1 MSLSDAQQ
9 QVAKSNKR
17 FRVLVTGRRFGKT
30 HLAIRELCKAAAE
43 PNRLVWYVA
52 PSYRMARQIVWDKLK
67 KKLIDLNWVV
77 KYNETDLHLILK
89 NGSKI
94 CLRGADHSDSLRGVG
109 IDFLVLDE
117 CADIDK
123 KAWTEVLRPTLS
135 DTQGSALFT
144 GTPKGLGNWLH
155 DIYINAR
162 TDQEHWAS
170 FQFTTLDGG
179 QVPQDEIDQA
189 RKDLDDRTYRQEYMA
204 SFETYSG
211 QVYYNFSESNIT
223 QAFMR
228 TNTQDIPDTLLVGL
242 DFNIDPMSACIAFR
256 HNDQIIVFDE
266 ISIFGSNTDEL
277 VQELRTRYPKKR
289 IIIYPDPASRQRK
302 TSAGGRTDLSILQNA
317 GFEVKVRTSHTPIRD
332 RVNAVNSALKSAD
345 GTIRFKVH
353 PACKNVLK
361 SLQKQ
366 IYKPG
371 TSIPD
376 NNENLSH
383 MADATGYL
391 IDYIYPVK
399 KKTINNNIN
408 TTWSMPTMTR

>member
-1 MSLSDAQQ
+1 MALTEAQLTVTNSD
-9 QVAKSNKR
+9 KR

-30 HLAIRELCKAAAE
+30 HLAIRELCRYATE
-43 PNRLVWYVA
+43 PNKLVWYVA
-52 PSYRMARQIVWDKLK
+52 PSYRMAKQIVWDKLK
-67 KKLIDLNWVV
+67 NKLLDLNWVDR
-77 KYNETDLHLILK
+77 YNETDLHLILK

-155 DIYINAR
+155 DIYINKK
-162 TDQEHWAS
+162 TDSNWDS

-179 QVPQDEIDQA
+179 QVPQVEIDQA
-189 RKDLDDRTYRQEYMA
+189 KKDLDDRTFRQEYMA

-211 QVYYNFSESNIT
+211 QVYYNFSEANIT
-223 QAFMR
+223 TAFMK
-228 TNTQDIPDTLLVGL
+228 TGDQIPNTILIGM
-242 DFNIDPMSACIAFR
+242 DFNIDPMSACVAFK
-256 HNDQIIVFDE
+256 HKEQLIIFDE
-266 ISIFGSNTDEL
+266 ISIYGSNTDEM
-277 VQELRTRYPKKR
+277 VQEIRTRYPNKN
-289 IIIYPDPASRQRK
+289 IICYPDPAARQRK

-317 GFEVKVRTSHTPIRD
+317 GLQVKARTSHTPIRD

-345 GTIRFKVH
+345 GTVKVKIH
-353 PACKNVLK
+353 PACRNILK

-391 IDYIYPVK
+391 IDYIYPVRTQ
-399 KKTINNNIN
+399 TINNTNN
-408 TTWSMPTMTR
+408 TSWSMPTRTR